1 MASYSN
7 SSYSNSFYDLTGVYF
22 NSTNQSSSLVDLD
35 KLDARYLI
43 KSSGGTISNNLI
55 ESGSVDIQTSLTI
68 PNIGNVENALDG
80 KQDLIGDGDLSITKT
95 DGLQTALAGKQP
107 TITDGSLTIS
117 NTLSLLT
124 TLSNLDTHITAN
136 TTNITTLNKNNLIYN
151 SKEYPIKALS
161 NWIERTLPS
170 TGNWRKIVYAPELDL
185 FVAIKTAS
193 GSSSKN
199 IMVSSYGNEWVLS
212 DFIFVGI
219 RDIVWSSNL
228 GIFVIVNFAGSGF
241 ATSTDGLIWV
251 ASESY
256 FTNRTCITYSP
267 ELNLFIS
274 GGSNG
279 EIVVSTDEG
288 VNWVDIALSPNT
300 QFAKQVVW
308 SAELGIFVMVGY
320 DAEGLI
326 ESKIVYSYD
335 GFNWVNVNTSLMSI
349 NGIAWS
355 PQLNLFVAVSDLG
368 DNRIITSVDG
378 VNWITGNISLNIW
391 ENVFW
396 SDLGMFVAVA
406 TNGYISYSTDGFNW
420 NQIRITTTGDLRTI
434 TWSNKLSL
442 FVIIGNDILYTSS
455 LKSREPTNDNIFDSE
470 FNSINENGEWTFKSL
485 TATTIT
491 GNNLI
496 YGEDLIDVDDKITS
510 IESALTELMNIPQ
523 VI

>member
-55 ESGSVDIQTSLTI
+55 VSGSVDIQTSLTI
-68 PNIGNVENALDG
+68 PNIGNVETSLDG
-80 KQDLIGDGDLSITKT
+80 KQATITDGSLTIARTS
-95 DGLQTALAGKQP
+95 GLQTALAEKQP

-117 NTLSLLT
+117 NTLNLQT
-124 TLSNLDTHITAN
+124 TLTNLDTNITEN
-136 TTNITTLNKNNLIYN
+136 TSDITTLNKNNLIYN

-378 VNWITGNISLNIW
+378 VNWITGIISLHIW

-442 FVIIGNDILYTSS
+442 FVIIGNEILYTSS
-455 LKSREPTNDNIFDSE
+455 LKNREPTNDNIFNSE

-491 GNNLI
+491 GTNLI
-496 YGEDLIDVDDKITS
+496 YGEDLIDVDDK
-510 IESALTELMNIPQ
+510 LQ
-523 VI
+523 VLKQL